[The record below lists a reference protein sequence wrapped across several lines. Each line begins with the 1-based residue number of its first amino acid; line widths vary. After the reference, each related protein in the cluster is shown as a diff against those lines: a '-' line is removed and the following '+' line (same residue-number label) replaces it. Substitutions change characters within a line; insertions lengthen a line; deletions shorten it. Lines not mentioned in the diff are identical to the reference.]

1 MKRLEAIGRGNLSA
15 KVYQQLRAALMGGF
29 YEPGQRLLIVDLAEE
44 MGTSVTP
51 VREAIFRLV
60 ADGALE
66 MQKVQAV
73 TVPLLTDAQIAE
85 VRTIRIALEG
95 EAAALAAAKAT
106 GEQVANLTR
115 INDAFFSALRDGD
128 PHQASEL
135 NREFHLAVVAI
146 AEMPTLSS
154 MVEMMWAR
162 MGALIH
168 RINLN
173 LRISR
178 DYGPDHDHY
187 KVIEGLRTKNPDM
200 ARQGIQ
206 NDIRFSR
213 IGILPSQDDP
223 KESKPRGSTP
233 RRRKAS
239 AKAGRERRETA

>member
-1 MKRLEAIGRGNLSA
+1 MRRLEQIGRGNLSTQ
-15 KVYQQLRAALMGGF
+15 VYKQLRAALMSGF
-29 YEPGQRLLIVDLAEE
+29 YEPGQRLLIIDLAEE

-73 TVPLLTDAQIAE
+73 TVPMLSDEQIAE

-95 EAAALAAAKAT
+95 EAAALAARKVT
-106 GEQVANLTR
+106 GRQIADITR

-135 NREFHLAVVAI
+135 NREFHLAVVSI

-173 LRISR
+173 LRVSQ

-187 KVIEGLRTKNPDM
+187 KVIEGLKTGDADL

-213 IGILPSQDDP
+213 IGIL
-223 KESKPRGSTP
+223 TP
-233 RRRKAS
+233 HGDGEAPQPEKAGRRRRKMP
-239 AKAGRERRETA
+239 AKT